1 MEDNIHEEDVIDI
14 GVPNIRWLH
23 QSRSIKQAMIEFSK
37 KKAEM
42 RAAGG
47 DPDDEVITAAME
59 DAKTRMERL
68 MRKEGLHSLGDALG
82 TGISEEE

>member
-1 MEDNIHEEDVIDI
+1 MK
-14 GVPNIRWLH
+14 
-23 QSRSIKQAMIEFSK
+23 KQKEILKK

-68 MRKEGLHSLGDALG
+68 MRKEGLSSLGDALG
-82 TGISEEE
+82 TSIREEE